1 MVQPLYGKNGYFL
14 LDESVFADL
23 LQSETPVDD
32 LLEHRSMNKL
42 KVISQILSQVYRDN
56 DTPKFNNVDSNFSR
70 FLDEKDT
77 DANQRA
83 VTALYKNNTIKPLV
97 DKFLRYSSRDR
108 VHFIDRF
115 IVYGLVDLYNL
126 LEPYERPKNL
136 ANKPAYYNAS
146 RRLQANSM
154 VGERGAA
161 FKAAVNK
168 FLMTLYVYS
177 LYFKEEDPNKDAK
190 AQEELLKIMGKL
202 GGRRTRRQRK

>member
-1 MVQPLYGKNGYFL
+1 MVQPVMGRDGSFALKREFFL
-14 LDESVFADL
+14 GL
-23 LQSETPVDD
+23 LQSETPVYD
-32 LLEHRSMNKL
+32 LLTFRSTGIL
-42 KVISQILSQVYRDN
+42 KPVCQIIAQIYRYN
-56 DTPKFNNVDSNFSR
+56 DEARFNSVDSDFSI
-70 FLDEKDT
+70 FLEEKDT
-77 DANQRA
+77 DANERA
-83 VTALYKNNTIKPLV
+83 VRKFYTDNTIKPLV
-97 DKFLRYSSRDR
+97 DKFLRYSGPDR
-108 VHFIDRF
+108 VHFIDRD
-115 IVYGLVDLYNL
+115 IVYGLLDLYNL

-177 LYFKEEDPNKDAK
+177 LYFKEEDPNEDAN
-190 AQEELLKIMGKL
+190 AREELLKIMGKL